1 MRRLTAAVV
10 VALLLG
16 AGAASAESASLLAK
30 IEAVTYVAEVSDNRA
45 DDCAVDLKDVMS
57 TIKFYGSQSRLHWY
71 ELATERARLRREA
84 PSQAQA
90 PPPPLSA
97 PEGEWQAWLRKRE
110 ALQRAH
116 DRSYAIP
123 LFHMTIY
130 PAKTEG
136 ACAAFVH
143 VGLSAPLRGARIAQS
158 GVAFNGN
165 AEIWDKYYY
174 LKGDAG
180 SFAAQ
185 VRDAAERAVKN
196 FVNDWSDANR

>member
-1 MRRLTAAVV
+1 MRRLTLAMAL
-10 VALLLG
+10 ALLLG
-16 AGAASAESASLLAK
+16 AVAARAESGSLLAK
-30 IEAVTYVAEVSDNRA
+30 IEAVAYVAEVSETRA
-45 DDCAVDLKDVMS
+45 KDCAVDLKDVMS
-57 TIKFYGSQSRLHWY
+57 TIKFYGNQSSLRWY
-71 ELATERARLRREA
+71 ELAAERARLRKESA
-84 PSQAQA
+84 SQAQG

-97 PEGEWQAWLRKRE
+97 PEEEWQAWLRKRE
-110 ALQRAH
+110 ALQHAH
-116 DRSYAIP
+116 DHGYAIP

-130 PAKTEG
+130 PAETG
-136 ACAAFVH
+136 NACTAFVH
-143 VGLSAPLRGARIAQS
+143 VGLSAPLRGARIAHS

>member
-1 MRRLTAAVV
+1 MRRLTLAVAL
-10 VALLLG
+10 ALLLG
-16 AGAASAESASLLAK
+16 ALAARAESGSLLAK
-30 IEAVTYVAEVSDNRA
+30 IEAVAYVAEVSDNGA
-45 DDCAVDLKDVMS
+45 NDCAVDLKDVMS
-57 TIKFYGSQSRLHWY
+57 TIKFYGSQSSLRWY
-71 ELATERARLRREA
+71 ELAAERARLRKDVG
-84 PSQAQA
+84 SQAQA
-90 PPPPLSA
+90 PAPPLSA

-110 ALQRAH
+110 IQQRAH

-130 PAKTEG
+130 PAKTEE

-143 VGLSAPLRGARIAQS
+143 VGLSAPLRGARIAHS
-158 GVAFNGN
+158 GVPFNGN
-165 AEIWDKYYY
+165 AEIWNKYYY